1 MICVLFEKDMFI
13 FSQNRDIRCWFITQY
28 SYSNIMSK
36 RVTIM
41 IDDDL
46 DKKIRQRQAKMIQ
59 QKQTSYSYSKTLNE
73 ILRKN
78 L

>member
-1 MICVLFEKDMFI
+1 
-13 FSQNRDIRCWFITQY
+13 
-28 SYSNIMSK
+28 MSK

-46 DKKIRQRQAKMIQ
+46 DKKVRLKQAELTQKK
-59 QKQTSYSYSKTLNE
+59 KQTSVSFSSVINNALS
-73 ILRKN
+73 RKCR